1 MPTSTRYPDTLRQ
14 QAIALS
20 QKGKGYKAIAAA
32 LGVPRDT
39 VRSWILRY
47 RESGQLGTVQERE
60 QRFGPARKAYETTPA
75 SLWAIA
81 QELNLNY
88 YNLRNFLHQ
97 YHPESRVLH
106 AYQVRQARV
115 QQAIQSQLSALAQLQ
130 EDLRTQLPE

>member
-20 QKGKGYKAIAAA
+20 TQGKGYKAIASA

-47 RESGQLGTVQERE
+47 RESGQLGTVHERE

-81 QELNLNY
+81 QEQGLNY
-88 YNLRNFLHQ
+88 YNLRNFLNQ

-130 EDLRTQLPE
+130 EDLRAQLPE